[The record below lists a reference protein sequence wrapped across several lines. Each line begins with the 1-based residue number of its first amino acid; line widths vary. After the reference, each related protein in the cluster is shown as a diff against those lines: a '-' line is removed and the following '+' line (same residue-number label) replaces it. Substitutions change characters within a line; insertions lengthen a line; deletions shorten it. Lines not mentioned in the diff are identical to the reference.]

1 FIVKDMPHYQTP
13 LRGGIK
19 WLDIQCMKRFDMD
32 FASCN
37 AQQQIEIVDEIAFPE
52 KAKPEMLQGVSFFNT
67 MRDLTACGFFTSKI
81 GIEDLGYA
89 GNKPNQWDGVP
100 KEVLEQYGLKYDD
113 RTLEISV
120 KFDA

>member
-1 FIVKDMPHYQTP
+1 MKLPFRKSKARDAARVYLSLIHNARPYSVWFLYQQNRNRRSW
-13 LRGGIK
+13 LR
-19 WLDIQCMKRFDMD
+19 
-32 FASCN
+32 
-37 AQQQIEIVDEIAFPE
+37 
-52 KAKPEMLQGVSFFNT
+52 
-67 MRDLTACGFFTSKI
+67 
-81 GIEDLGYA
+81 